1 MFAYFN
7 KGAKMRI
14 QGRLIL
20 WVISELRKVLGD
32 HCNTLELRDK
42 ASLFLCEVLGSK

>member
-1 MFAYFN
+1 MCAYFN